1 MYNVFPYRTL
11 LSGKCNVSLKKN
23 AVLLRPNIQT
33 RAVDQ
38 KKNNGRSKGPAVGG
52 QVEEI
57 EEPEGIFVRQGET
70 R

>member
-1 MYNVFPYRTL
+1 M
-11 LSGKCNVSLKKN
+11 KN

-33 RAVDQ
+33 RAVDP

-52 QVEEI
+52 QVDEI

-70 R
+70 S

>member
-1 MYNVFPYRTL
+1 MQRQFEEKRRVAKAQYSNK
-11 LSGKCNVSLKKN
+11 GG
-23 AVLLRPNIQT
+23 RP
-33 RAVDQ
+33 

-70 R
+70 S